1 MFPRVRLGRE
11 QLFFLCLCLGN
22 CLFFLG
28 WQRRQSLG
36 CQRLTKLALIVSVH
50 RYLRA
55 LHILLI
61 GEVIIQGEAKNMSN
75 LQGNLNQPAGNLQRA
90 AIESEWIRKV
100 WVQKASTMDLV
111 MNQIGD
117 TVTHVSFSSKY

>member
-1 MFPRVRLGRE
+1 
-11 QLFFLCLCLGN
+11 
-22 CLFFLG
+22 
-28 WQRRQSLG
+28 
-36 CQRLTKLALIVSVH
+36 
-50 RYLRA
+50 
-55 LHILLI
+55 
-61 GEVIIQGEAKNMSN
+61 MSN

>member
-11 QLFFLCLCLGN
+11 QRFFLCLCLCN

-28 WQRRQSLG
+28 RQLRQSLG
-36 CQRLTKLALIVSVH
+36 CQRLTKLAVIVSVH

-75 LQGNLNQPAGNLQRA
+75 LQGNLNQPAGNLRGA
-90 AIESEWIRKV
+90 AIEAGWIRKV